1 MAADSPGHAA
11 GDGRLFEKAKD
22 CALQYMRSVG
32 ERRVFPSPE
41 AVRALEVFDHPL
53 QEHPVPAEEVLE
65 ILHAAGSPAT
75 VAQTGGRY
83 FGFVNG
89 GILPAALAARWLADT
104 WDQNAALSVI
114 SPVCSLLEKVC
125 ERWLIG
131 LLGLPPSTAAGFV
144 SGSSVAT
151 LCGLAA
157 GRDELLRRCGWDL
170 DGRGLFGAP
179 DIRVILGEQA
189 HASVFKA
196 LSILGLGR
204 DRVHRVPV
212 DREGRLL
219 ASGLPALD
227 GRCLVILQAGNVSS
241 GAFDPFA
248 EVCPAARKAGAWVH
262 VDGAFGLWAAASR
275 SRRHLVAGM
284 QDADSWSVDAH
295 KTLNAPYDNGIVFCR
310 DAGALRRA
318 MRLSGPYIPAE
329 TDRDGMAYTPEMS
342 RRAHG
347 VDIWAALKSLGRS
360 GVERLVDRLCANA
373 VAFAAAAR
381 QAGFE
386 VLNEVVFNQVLVS
399 CGRPQ
404 LTAATL
410 AAVQASGELWCGGT
424 DWRGE
429 PAIRVSFCS
438 HVTDDHD
445 ISRAV
450 DAFARARDSAPGGGG
465 ATGRHD

>member
-204 DRVHRVPV
+204 DRVP
-212 DREGRLL
+212 
-219 ASGLPALD
+219 P
-227 GRCLVILQAGNVSS
+227 
-241 GAFDPFA
+241 
-248 EVCPAARKAGAWVH
+248 CPG
-262 VDGAFGLWAAASR
+262 
-275 SRRHLVAGM
+275 
-284 QDADSWSVDAH
+284 
-295 KTLNAPYDNGIVFCR
+295 
-310 DAGALRRA
+310 
-318 MRLSGPYIPAE
+318 
-329 TDRDGMAYTPEMS
+329 
-342 RRAHG
+342 
-347 VDIWAALKSLGRS
+347 
-360 GVERLVDRLCANA
+360 
-373 VAFAAAAR
+373 
-381 QAGFE
+381 
-386 VLNEVVFNQVLVS
+386 
-399 CGRPQ
+399 
-404 LTAATL
+404 
-410 AAVQASGELWCGGT
+410 
-424 DWRGE
+424 
-429 PAIRVSFCS
+429 
-438 HVTDDHD
+438 
-445 ISRAV
+445 
-450 DAFARARDSAPGGGG
+450 
-465 ATGRHD
+465 